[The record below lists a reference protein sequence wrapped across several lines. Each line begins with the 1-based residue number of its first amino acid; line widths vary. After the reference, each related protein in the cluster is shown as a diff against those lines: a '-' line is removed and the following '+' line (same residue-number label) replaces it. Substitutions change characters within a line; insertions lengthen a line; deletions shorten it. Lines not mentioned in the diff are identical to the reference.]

1 MRTVLS
7 WDDYQDDVGVVGGL
21 AVEKTGETDRDDTP
35 DALDARIEVAEH
47 YSPAPPRRRLKRHRL
62 NRASSARRRPGSRAR

>member
-7 WDDYQDDVGVVGGL
+7 WDDYQDDVGVVGSL

-35 DALDARIEVAEH
+35 DARRADRSSGTATV
-47 YSPAPPRRRLKRHRL
+47 PRRH
-62 NRASSARRRPGSRAR
+62 ADA